1 MSVDSCGGK
10 DGSFTFKHFN
20 FISGEKKKAGH
31 AIIEESFLSYI
42 LILFWK
48 HSFL

>member
-20 FISGEKKKAGH
+20 LISGGKKKAGH
-31 AIIEESFLSYI
+31 EIIKESFPSYI
-42 LILFWK
+42 LILF
-48 HSFL
+48 